1 MNGRMG
7 AGLNNQRQEVT
18 GVRCAAQPCA
28 DPIGAVVAFGDGQ
41 NEVHATRMAQAGE
54 RWKMLELHCGDN
66 VLARIAL
73 AAARCQGSRRHSHGL
88 LKGEAVI
95 PKAGHSWRVSA
106 IDHNQKGPSSRRVRW
121 ICERALP
128 VPHQDTL
135 SAPSVLAEVHS
146 GPGPRHR
153 LGFPNSGW
161 RGRKDWRLGSRR
173 ARGPGRTGGNP
184 APSKSRVSKTAPTT
198 SDAHHG
204 IETLHRIH
212 RRVTGYF
219 KNDTAVRF
227 RARV

>member
-18 GVRCAAQPCA
+18 GVRCAAQPYTA
-28 DPIGAVVAFGDGQ
+28 RIGAVVAFGDGQ

-73 AAARCQGSRRHSHGL
+73 AAARCQGSRQHS
-88 LKGEAVI
+88 
-95 PKAGHSWRVSA
+95 
-106 IDHNQKGPSSRRVRW
+106 
-121 ICERALP
+121 
-128 VPHQDTL
+128 
-135 SAPSVLAEVHS
+135 
-146 GPGPRHR
+146 RHR

-184 APSKSRVSKTAPTT
+184 ALSKSRV
-198 SDAHHG
+198 
-204 IETLHRIH
+204 
-212 RRVTGYF
+212 F
-219 KNDTAVRF
+219 KDGTHNF
-227 RARV
+227 